1 MALTI
6 PILIIFN
13 LTFGIIMGRLI
24 ARRITTL
31 ACMDKGNSNFVKIIV
46 FIYFAECIAVALS
59 MGTSA
64 ISIVL
69 AFIWGVIGGRWLRK
83 QVESSVLR
91 RSVQIA
97 TTYTCV
103 PVISLALIPLFCLIG
118 GWDILSAEQ
127 GYSFGIPY
135 FLHLPWPLTTILG
148 FYMLMIIVSVLLK
161 MIITLCVV
169 RIINHARSNASSNIG
184 D

>member
-1 MALTI
+1 MNLTI

-24 ARRITTL
+24 AHRIIALT
-31 ACMDKGNSNFVKIIV
+31 CMDKGDSSFIKIIV
-46 FIYFAECIAVALS
+46 LIYFAECAAVALS

-64 ISIVL
+64 LSILL
-69 AFIWGVIGGRWLRK
+69 AFIWGVIGGKWLRK
-83 QVESSVLR
+83 QVETPTLR

-97 TTYTCV
+97 ITYTCV
-103 PVISLALIPLFCLIG
+103 PVISLTLIPLFCLIG
-118 GWDILSAEQ
+118 GWDILSVEQ
-127 GYSFGIPY
+127 GYSYGIPN

-161 MIITLCVV
+161 MIITLSVV
-169 RIINHARSNASSNIG
+169 RIIYHARSDASSNIG